1 MRNKTHKNFILATI
15 AFVVITLVGLW
26 SWNTVIE
33 LFDGPRA
40 EYHHIVAMLALVAV
54 LRAVLI
60 PVRAHRRQLRRWRR
74 AELER
79 SS

>member
-15 AFVVITLVGLW
+15 AFIVATIVGLW

-40 EYHHIVAMLALVAV
+40 EYHHIVAILALVAV
-54 LRAVLI
+54 LRAVLL
-60 PVRAHRRQLRRWRR
+60 PVRAQRRKVRRWPR
-74 AELER
+74 AGSER